1 MALTITHATDYAP
14 AYNPVMVSAVST
26 VRDDFTLGSAKTIT
40 VVTNASGYVQLTFSA
55 SHNLIQGD
63 FVLIT
68 SAPGTEGIET
78 VGYVTS
84 VPTGTSLVTNIP
96 YITGLSSN
104 GTAYKYIKNYSCI
117 VKFYIY
123 IASAPSTALLAATK
137 LVRPKFVAGFCNFDI
152 DLSGLI
158 QSYNYEGFAP
168 SDVLSSDLYTS
179 GVLLQKNRQSFVK
192 YGYELFEASDSP
204 IGGEAEFIENIPSA

>member
-1 MALTITHATDYAP
+1 MALTITDAPDYAP
-14 AYNPVMVSAVST
+14 AYNPVTVSAVST

-40 VVTNASGYVQLTFSA
+40 VVTNTLGYVQLTFSA
-55 SHNLIQGD
+55 AHNLVKGD
-63 FVLIT
+63 FILIT

-84 VPTGTSLVTNIP
+84 VPTATSLVTNIP

-104 GTAYKYIKNYSCI
+104 GTAFKYIKNYSCI

-137 LVRPKFVAGFCNFDI
+137 LVRPQFVAGFCNFDI

-158 QSYNYEGFAP
+158 QSYNYSGFTA
-168 SDVLSSDLYTS
+168 SDVLGSDLYLASDT
-179 GVLLQKNRQSFVK
+179 LQKNRQSFVK

-204 IGGEAEFIENIPSA
+204 IGGEAEFVENNPTG